1 MSGKTQRS
9 PDSSHPITVEPN
21 SKRVVVTIGGKVVA
35 DTRQA
40 LDLRES
46 TYPVVRYI
54 PRADVDM
61 ALFTKTATQTYCP
74 FKGDASYYSATIGG
88 KRIEDAAWSYEAPYA
103 AVAGVKE
110 HLAFYPNRVDKI
122 EERDA

>member
-1 MSGKTQRS
+1 MSARAQKI
-9 PDSSHPITVEPN
+9 PDASHPITIEP
-21 SKRVVVTIGGKVVA
+21 SRKRIVVTIGGKVVA
-35 DTRQA
+35 DTRRA

-46 TYPVVRYI
+46 TYPVVHYI

-61 ALFTKTATQTYCP
+61 SHFSKTATQTYCP
-74 FKGDASYYSATIGG
+74 FKGDASYYSATVDGG
-88 KRIEDAAWSYEAPYA
+88 RVEDAAWSYETPYA

-110 HLAFYPNRVDKI
+110 HLAFYTNRVDAI